1 MRIKEI
7 KIGNIMHSNMP
18 IVEDNEWSVPEE
30 LEDFKQIAIDTVN
43 WKIGKNVKKSTGN
56 LTNNMSAS
64 NAKAI
69 VLLTKIVDAIGFD
82 DSILS
87 ELEKSAFDKMTTLAD
102 NGYANSNMLVTSITS
117 VSENIEIG
125 TQKVV
130 DITNAE
136 SHEEVAE
143 VLNR

>member
-1 MRIKEI
+1 MTIKEI
-7 KIGNIMHSNMP
+7 KIGNLVHSNMP
-18 IVEDNEWSVPEE
+18 MVKDGEWNVPED
-30 LEDFKQIAIDTVN
+30 LDAFKQVAIDTVN

-69 VLLTKIVDAIGFD
+69 VLLTKIVNAIGFD
-82 DSILS
+82 DSVLT
-87 ELEKSAFDKMTTLAD
+87 ELEKSAFDKMTTLAE
-102 NGYANSNMLVTSITS
+102 NGYADSNMLVASITS

-125 TQKVV
+125 TQKVI

-136 SHEEVAE
+136 SHEEVVE

>member
-1 MRIKEI
+1 MTIKEL
-7 KIGNIMHSNMP
+7 KIGNIVHSNMP
-18 IVEDNEWSVPEE
+18 IVKDDVWNVPEE

-69 VLLTKIVDAIGFD
+69 VLLTKIVNAIGFD
-82 DSILS
+82 DSILT

-102 NGYANSNMLVTSITS
+102 NGYADSNMLVASITS

-130 DITNAE
+130 DITNAG
-136 SHEEVAE
+136 SHEAVVE

>member
-1 MRIKEI
+1 MTIKEM
-7 KIGNIMHSNMP
+7 KIGNIVHSNMP
-18 IVEDNEWSVPEE
+18 MVEDNVWNVPED
-30 LEDFKQIAIDTVN
+30 LYAFKQVAIDTVN
-43 WKIGKNVKKSTGN
+43 WKIGKDVKKSTGN
-56 LTNNMSAS
+56 LTNNMSAA

-69 VLLTKIVDAIGFD
+69 VLLVKIVDAIGFD
-82 DSILS
+82 DSILT
-87 ELEKSAFDKMTTLAD
+87 ELEKSAFDEMTTLAE
-102 NGYANSNMLVTSITS
+102 NGYADSNMLVTSITS

-136 SHEEVAE
+136 SHEEVVE

>member
-1 MRIKEI
+1 MTIKEI
-7 KIGNIMHSNMP
+7 KIGNIVHSNMP
-18 IVEDNEWSVPEE
+18 IVEDDEWNVPED

-69 VLLTKIVDAIGFD
+69 VLLTKIVNAIGFD
-82 DSILS
+82 DSILT
-87 ELEKSAFDKMTTLAD
+87 ELEKSAFNKMTTLAE
-102 NGYANSNMLVTSITS
+102 NGYADSNMLVTSISS

-136 SHEEVAE
+136 SHEEVVE